1 MGFAINTNNDALN
14 TYRNLSNVQM
24 SLSKSLERLSSGLRI
39 NQAGDDA
46 AGLTISTQLGAQV
59 SGLQQASRNAQD
71 GVSLLQTADGSLSQA
86 QSILGRLRDLAVQAG
101 NDSNSTTARNAIKS
115 EATSLVAELDRI
127 GQSVDFN
134 GTKLLD
140 GSSST
145 LKFQIGANGDAASQV
160 SVSLGSANLR
170 AVSTALSTGAL
181 SSGRSFTGFAL
192 SDVPT
197 ALTFTAGA
205 SGSTQTTVPVTGIT
219 TPTSYQNLVDQ
230 LNSKSA
236 FAAKFTATVTK
247 AADGTP
253 TGFAVAANDGTA
265 VSLDSTQQGTL
276 LTATGS
282 ATATGTATAGI
293 QFDTAANAQLAITAI
308 NDKLNSISSARA
320 DIGALENRFASALS
334 TISTSVQNLTA
345 AKSRITDVD
354 MAQEM
359 VSYTRANVLSQ
370 SGTAMLAQANSLPQ
384 LALKLLG

>member
-14 TYRNLSNVQM
+14 TYRNLTNVQN

-101 NDSNSTTARNAIKS
+101 NDSNSTTARNAIKA
-115 EATSLVAELDRI
+115 EATSLVSELDRI

-140 GSSST
+140 GSSPT
-145 LKFQIGANGDAASQV
+145 LKFQIGANGDSQSQV

-170 AVSTALSTGAL
+170 AVATALSTGAL
-181 SSGRSFTGFAL
+181 SAGRSFTGFTL
-192 SDVPT
+192 SDTPT
-197 ALTFTAGA
+197 SFTFTGT
-205 SGSTQTTVPVTGIT
+205 SGSTTTNVNVTGIT
-219 TPTSYQNLVDQ
+219 APTSYQNLVDQ

-247 AADGTP
+247 AADGSP
-253 TGFAVAANDGTA
+253 TGFAVAANDGSAVTA
-265 VSLDSTQQGTL
+265 AAADTTALFTTGGTQ
-276 LTATGS
+276 A
-282 ATATGTATAGI
+282 AGTASAGI

-359 VSYTRANVLSQ
+359 VNYTRANVLSQ

>member
-14 TYRNLSNVQM
+14 TYRNLSNVQN

-86 QSILGRLRDLAVQAG
+86 QAILGRLRDLAVQAG

-140 GSSST
+140 GSSAT
-145 LKFQIGANGDAASQV
+145 LKFQIGANGDAQSQGAV
-160 SVSLGSANLR
+160 GLGSANLR
-170 AVSTALSTGAL
+170 AVATALSTGAL
-181 SSGRSFTGFAL
+181 SSGRSFTGFTLGDTPA
-192 SDVPT
+192 SI
-197 ALTFTAGA
+197 TFTGT
-205 SGSTQTTVPVTGIT
+205 SGSTTTNVAVTGIT

-230 LNSKSA
+230 LNSKAA
-236 FAAKFTATVTK
+236 FSAKFTATLTK
-247 AADGTP
+247 ASDGSP
-253 TGFAVAANDGTA
+253 TGFAVAANDGSAVTMLAADQTSLFTTGGTSTA
-265 VSLDSTQQGTL
+265 
-276 LTATGS
+276 
-282 ATATGTATAGI
+282 GTATAGI
-293 QFDTAANAQLAITAI
+293 QFDNAANAQLAITAI

-359 VSYTRANVLSQ
+359 VNYTRANVLSQ